1 MASNTVFV
9 SNFPFSTTEEALRD
23 VFAAYCEIR
32 SVRIIV
38 DRETGRSRGFAFVEV
53 VEPASIDAAI
63 ESLDGSDFGGRRLS
77 VSRARG
83 RAGATET
90 RSPSRGTSSRA
101 SDDSVL
107 GAYRAR
113 RGEESH
119 QPAASSAPFR
129 HRIVVEWSDEEQAY
143 SASVPSLGTAASGA
157 TIEDAIRA
165 AVSRARVAAEHLSD
179 EEDDDRD
186 PPPAVRGGLA

>member
-23 VFAAYCEIR
+23 IFAGYCEIR

-83 RAGATET
+83 RAGAAEP
-90 RSPSRGTSSRA
+90 RPSARGTSSRA
-101 SDDSVL
+101 MGDDSV
-107 GAYRAR
+107 
-113 RGEESH
+113 
-119 QPAASSAPFR
+119 
-129 HRIVVEWSDEEQAY
+129 
-143 SASVPSLGTAASGA
+143 
-157 TIEDAIRA
+157 
-165 AVSRARVAAEHLSD
+165 
-179 EEDDDRD
+179 
-186 PPPAVRGGLA
+186 